1 MKLLT
6 MKLTTT
12 LLVLLSTCAFSLAED
27 AKPARGGRGA
37 AMDPGARAERLKTE
51 LGLTDDQTAKIKA
64 IYEKDQ
70 AKNADELKK
79 LREDTTMSREEK
91 GKKMREIFAA
101 TAEEIKPILTPEQQ
115 TKWKEAQEKR
125 RAEGGRGGARP
136 GGAKPEA
143 KPDAK
148 PEAK

>member
-1 MKLLT
+1 
-6 MKLTTT
+6 MKLTAS
-12 LLVLLSTCAFSLAED
+12 LLILLSTCALSFAED
-27 AKPARGGRGA
+27 AKPAEAGRRAGGRGQ
-37 AMDPGARAERLKTE
+37 AMDAGARADRLKTE

-79 LREDTTMSREEK
+79 LREDTTTSREDK
-91 GKKMREIFAA
+91 AKKYREIFAA

-115 TKWKEAQEKR
+115 TKWKEQQEKR
-125 RAEGGRGGARP
+125 RAEGGARRGQ

-143 KPDAK
+143 KP
-148 PEAK
+148 EAKAEAK